1 MEGWLLIAARKHVCR
16 PRHISRPYLAPLLRR
31 PVNKD
36 TGSRSGLPEAEVTS
50 LLACRA
56 LQAAFRALRVGSN
69 QKPPHKA
76 VRPLVRASVVRPFSE
91 ETFGVRENN
100 PSLSRQPAR
109 RRCAAAP
116 SNSKYGGI
124 ACPSPL
130 AGRCTYRL
138 HRSAVGLIYWT
149 QYRPIFTDWMI
160 GMVGAPRPIE

>member
-1 MEGWLLIAARKHVCR
+1 MEGWLLIVARKHVRVRR

-76 VRPLVRASVVRPFSE
+76 VRPLIRASVFGGNVRCL
-91 ETFGVRENN
+91 R
-100 PSLSRQPAR
+100 
-109 RRCAAAP
+109 
-116 SNSKYGGI
+116 K
-124 ACPSPL
+124 
-130 AGRCTYRL
+130 
-138 HRSAVGLIYWT
+138 
-149 QYRPIFTDWMI
+149 
-160 GMVGAPRPIE
+160 